1 MKLISFAAK
10 NCASRL
16 MFIRAATMLCGQ
28 VSRVGRSAR
37 KLLRPKNLQ
46 LARQHLIVSLK
57 SCQKSFSRED
67 GGAIVEFV
75 ALAIPL
81 FIPIFIYLNSFSS
94 VSANEEIA
102 QSMAREV
109 LRVYV
114 ISESDGAGQE
124 LSGRAAQLLAR
135 QWNLSDSERATLRTT
150 MDCSHFPCLTANG
163 RIKLTLSFI
172 DEETKRKVSASAQ
185 EHLSPWL

>member
-1 MKLISFAAK
+1 MNKSPEILLSYVKTISIRITSYVR
-10 NCASRL
+10 SR
-16 MFIRAATMLCGQ
+16 
-28 VSRVGRSAR
+28 
-37 KLLRPKNLQ
+37 
-46 LARQHLIVSLK
+46 
-57 SCQKSFSRED
+57 FSQED

-94 VSANEEIA
+94 MSANEQIA
-102 QSMAREV
+102 RSMAREV

-114 ISESDGAGQE
+114 ISENDGAAQE
-124 LSGRAAQLLAR
+124 ISGRAAQLLAR
-135 QWNLSDSERATLRTT
+135 QWQLSQTEVASLRTS

-163 RIKLTLSFI
+163 RIRLTLSFI
-172 DEETKRKVSASAQ
+172 DDETQRKVSASAQ

>member
-1 MKLISFAAK
+1 MNKSPEILLSYVKTISIRITSYVR
-10 NCASRL
+10 SR
-16 MFIRAATMLCGQ
+16 
-28 VSRVGRSAR
+28 
-37 KLLRPKNLQ
+37 
-46 LARQHLIVSLK
+46 
-57 SCQKSFSRED
+57 FSQED

-94 VSANEEIA
+94 MSANEQIA
-102 QSMAREV
+102 RSMAREV

-114 ISESDGAGQE
+114 ISENDGAAQE
-124 LSGRAAQLLAR
+124 ISGRAAQLLAR
-135 QWNLSDSERATLRTT
+135 QWQLSDTEVASLRTS

-172 DEETKRKVSASAQ
+172 DDETQRKVSASAQ

>member
-1 MKLISFAAK
+1 MNFGEVVTTAK
-10 NCASRL
+10 KCL
-16 MFIRAATMLCGQ
+16 
-28 VSRVGRSAR
+28 
-37 KLLRPKNLQ
+37 
-46 LARQHLIVSLK
+46 
-57 SCQKSFSRED
+57 SRED

-94 VSANEEIA
+94 VSANQEIA
-102 QSMAREV
+102 RSMAREV

-124 LSGRAAQLLAR
+124 ISGKAAQLLGR
-135 QWNLSDSERATLRTT
+135 QWNLSESELFSLRTS

-172 DEETKRKVSASAQ
+172 DDETQRKVSASAQ

>member
-1 MKLISFAAK
+1 MNKSPEILLSYVKTISIRITSYVR
-10 NCASRL
+10 SR
-16 MFIRAATMLCGQ
+16 
-28 VSRVGRSAR
+28 
-37 KLLRPKNLQ
+37 
-46 LARQHLIVSLK
+46 
-57 SCQKSFSRED
+57 FSQED

-94 VSANEEIA
+94 MSANEQIA
-102 QSMAREV
+102 RSMAREV

-114 ISESDGAGQE
+114 ISENDGAAQE
-124 LSGRAAQLLAR
+124 ISGRAAQLLAR
-135 QWNLSDSERATLRTT
+135 QWQLSDTEVASLRTS

-163 RIKLTLSFI
+163 RIRLTLSFI
-172 DEETKRKVSASAQ
+172 DDETQRKVSASAQ

>member
-1 MKLISFAAK
+1 MKLRMPS
-10 NCASRL
+10 
-16 MFIRAATMLCGQ
+16 M
-28 VSRVGRSAR
+28 
-37 KLLRPKNLQ
+37 KLSTPANLQ
-46 LARQHLIVSLK
+46 TVTRHLIRSLN
-57 SCQKSFSRED
+57 SGWRRFSRED
-67 GGAIVEFV
+67 GGAIIEFV

-135 QWNLSDSERATLRTT
+135 QWKLSDSELATLRTT

-172 DEETKRKVSASAQ
+172 DAETKRKVSASAQ